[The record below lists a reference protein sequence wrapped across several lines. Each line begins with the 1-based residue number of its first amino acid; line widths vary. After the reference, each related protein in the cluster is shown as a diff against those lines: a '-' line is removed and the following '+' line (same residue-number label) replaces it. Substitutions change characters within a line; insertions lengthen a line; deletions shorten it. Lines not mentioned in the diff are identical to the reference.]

1 MMESH
6 LQESIDLLSKVLSE
20 TETDID
26 EILDDALRFQDESIG
41 TITVDELISTFDNIT
56 LQL

>member
-26 EILDDALRFQDESIG
+26 EFLDDALRFQDESIG

>member
-1 MMESH
+1 MESH

-26 EILDDALRFQDESIG
+26 EFLDDALRFQDESIG

>member
-1 MMESH
+1 MESH

-20 TETDID
+20 TDID
-26 EILDDALRFQDESIG
+26 EFLDDALRFQDESIG